1 MPELSKVIVT
11 PMRPEEAEAV
21 SALVAEI
28 ISALPYYNER
38 ARREEVAKYTPER
51 LRSLVAEEPEAV
63 LLARANHDVC
73 GFAISHYDDGLIW
86 IAWFGVRPDWRRRGI
101 GTQLLAAVEETAPR
115 RRAHKIWCD
124 TRTEN
129 LISQQLLKKA
139 GYKKIATLTNH
150 WYGQDFYL
158 WEKPLP

>member
-1 MPELSKVIVT
+1 
-11 PMRPEEAEAV
+11 
-21 SALVAEI
+21 
-28 ISALPYYNER
+28 
-38 ARREEVAKYTPER
+38 
-51 LRSLVAEEPEAV
+51 
-63 LLARANHDVC
+63 
-73 GFAISHYDDGLIW
+73 
-86 IAWFGVRPDWRRRGI
+86 FGVRPDWRRRGI